1 MLRDI
6 SSAGKRGFVLDLWW
20 TVSKQAAAGT
30 KRTPPIRIYETEFS
44 ESLNANK
51 WSGITGLSGIRM
63 IFHYCIHIWK
73 EFKIMARPP
82 VCQNYWELRC
92 PEGLNGSLNAS
103 AKARPHISRPTDFEA
118 TIYDGPSRLSLSGVT

>member
-20 TVSKQAAAGT
+20 TVSKQARKGHLRYEFT
-30 KRTPPIRIYETEFS
+30 KLNFLNLLTPI
-44 ESLNANK
+44 
-51 WSGITGLSGIRM
+51 SGITGLSGIRM

-118 TIYDGPSRLSLSGVT
+118 TIYAGPSRLSLSGVT